1 MDIMYLY
8 QTLILIGSVVV
19 TASVRDIIRRR
30 KSVRTYSGEALRSE
44 DRKKLDEFLRA
55 LGNPFG
61 VPVEFRFLDAK
72 EYALSS
78 PVIVGTD
85 EYVAAKVR
93 RVPQSE
99 IAYGYSFEAFCLF
112 AESLGIGTVM
122 LAATL
127 SRRAFE
133 RAMEVKDT
141 EVMPVASPIGYPAD
155 KQSVREKLMR
165 KGIKADERL
174 PFDTLFFENS
184 FAHGLIPEYAGQFRD
199 ALEMARLAPSA
210 GNKQPWRAVVC
221 GDKVHFYEK
230 KSKAMSNNPLG
241 DIQKVDVGIALAHFD
256 LTLKESG
263 ISGDFAVDDPGFS
276 TDNSI
281 EYIVTYEVKH

>member
-1 MDIMYLY
+1 M
-8 QTLILIGSVVV
+8 
-19 TASVRDIIRRR
+19 
-30 KSVRTYSGEALRSE
+30 RTYSGESLRSE
-44 DRKKLDEFLRA
+44 DRKKLDEFLKT

-61 VPVEFRFLDAK
+61 IPVEFRFLDAT
-72 EYALSS
+72 EHDLSS
-78 PVIVGTD
+78 PVIVGADT
-85 EYVAAKVR
+85 YVAAKVAR
-93 RVPQSE
+93 APQSL
-99 IAYGYSFEAFCLF
+99 IAYGYSFESFCLF
-112 AESLGIGTVM
+112 AESSGIGTVM
-122 LAATL
+122 LAGTL
-127 SRRAFE
+127 NRSAFE
-133 RAMEVKDT
+133 KAMNVKDA

-174 PFDTLFFENS
+174 RFDTLFFENS
-184 FAHGLIPEYAGQFRD
+184 FAQGLTPENAGQFHD

-230 KSKAMSNNPLG
+230 KAKAMSNNPLG

-263 ISGDFAVDDPGFS
+263 IDGSFTVCDPGFEA
-276 TDNSI
+276 DDSI
-281 EYIVTYEVKH
+281 EYIVTYEVMR

>member
-1 MDIMYLY
+1 MA
-8 QTLILIGSVVV
+8 TSVK
-19 TASVRDIIRRR
+19 DIIRRR
-30 KSVRTYSGEALRSE
+30 KSVRTYSGESLRSE
-44 DRKKLDEFLRA
+44 DKQKLDKYLKTLE
-55 LGNPFG
+55 NPFG

-72 EYALSS
+72 EHDLSS

-85 EYVAAKVR
+85 AYIAAKVA

-127 SRRAFE
+127 SRSTFE
-133 RAMEVKDT
+133 KALEVKDN

-184 FAHGLIPEYAGQFRD
+184 FAAGLTPENAGQFRD

-230 KSKAMSNNPLG
+230 KAKAMSNNPLG

-263 ISGDFAVDDPGFS
+263 ISGSFIVNDPGFAA
-276 TDNSI
+276 DDSI
-281 EYIVTYEVKH
+281 EYIVTYEVMH

>member
-1 MDIMYLY
+1 MVL
-8 QTLILIGSVVV
+8 SVK
-19 TASVRDIIRRR
+19 DIIRRR
-30 KSVRTYSGEALRSE
+30 KSVRTFSGEALRSE
-44 DRKKLDEFLRA
+44 DSQKLDEFLKT
-55 LGNPFG
+55 LNNPFG
-61 VPVEFRFLDAK
+61 VPVEFRLLDAK

-78 PVIVGTD
+78 PVIVGA
-85 EYVAAKVR
+85 EKYVAAKVS

-127 SRRAFE
+127 SRSAFE
-133 RAMEVKDT
+133 KAMDIKDT
-141 EVMPVASPIGYPAD
+141 EIMPVASPIGYPAD
-155 KQSVREKLMR
+155 KRSIREKLMR

-184 FAHGLIPEYAGQFRD
+184 FSHGLTPEYAGQFRD
-199 ALEMARLAPSA
+199 SLEMARLAPSA

-221 GDKVHFYEK
+221 GNKVHFYEK
-230 KSKAMSNNPLG
+230 KTKAMSNNPLG

-256 LTLKESG
+256 LTMKENG
-263 ISGDFAVDDPGFS
+263 INGSFAVEDPGFAA
-276 TDNSI
+276 DDSI